1 MNKTMMVVLILFA
14 LLIAIGF
21 YVSSRQENGMVFS
34 PTIVSPTPTPSPSV
48 TNSTTTIIVNP
59 NTQGDSRAPYTEV
72 GAATNISS
80 SSARLV
86 GRIDPKGRETTYWFE
101 YSEDALF
108 GSLIGGGETVKTAI
122 STGATSS
129 VASTI
134 GDLDA
139 GTEYFYRLVG
149 RNEFDTTKSAI
160 MSFTTLAR

>member
-1 MNKTMMVVLILFA
+1 MMVVLLLFA

-21 YVSSRQENGMVFS
+21 YVSSRQENGMVFA
-34 PTIVSPTPTPSPSV
+34 PTIVTPSPTPSPSPSV

-59 NTQGDSRAPYTEV
+59 GTQGDRDSRAPYTEV

-86 GRIDPKGRETTYWFE
+86 GRLNPRGIETTYWFE

-129 VASTI
+129 VASTV

-149 RNEFDTTKSAI
+149 RNEFDTTRSAI
-160 MSFTTLAR
+160 MSFTTPAR